1 MRAPAPS
8 SQPPASSASR
18 AATCEVSPVSRC
30 RRQPMVVDFN
40 LLWNRARSAATSDEA
55 ESVRI
60 MADILSSK
68 EGRRFITSL
77 ELPEAE
83 LCIEILDY
91 VQISPSSSSKLLAD
105 ATI

>member
-1 MRAPAPS
+1 
-8 SQPPASSASR
+8 
-18 AATCEVSPVSRC
+18 
-30 RRQPMVVDFN
+30 MVVNFN
-40 LLWNRARSAATSDEA
+40 LLWNRARAAAMSDEV

-68 EGRRFITSL
+68 EGRRFIASL

-91 VQISPSSSSKLLAD
+91 VRISPPSSSKLLA
-105 ATI
+105 